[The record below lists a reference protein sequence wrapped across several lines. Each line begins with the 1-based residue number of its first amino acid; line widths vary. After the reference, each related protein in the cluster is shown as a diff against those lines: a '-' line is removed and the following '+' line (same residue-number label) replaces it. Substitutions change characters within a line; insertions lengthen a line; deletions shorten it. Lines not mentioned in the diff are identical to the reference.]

1 MNNFGI
7 LIAVFVGV
15 FIIPFCIFIISVV
28 ITIIKSKGYF
38 NNNNF
43 DKDII
48 LGKLSNSD
56 VSLNQVLD
64 NLKITNS
71 LFDENK
77 SNSFKHVGK

>member
-7 LIAVFVGV
+7 LIAIFAGV

-28 ITIIKSKGYF
+28 ITVIKSKGYF
-38 NNNNF
+38 NNNF

>member
-7 LIAVFVGV
+7 LIAVFAGV

-38 NNNNF
+38 NNNF

>member
-7 LIAVFVGV
+7 LIAIFAGV

-38 NNNNF
+38 NNNF

>member
-38 NNNNF
+38 NNNF
-43 DKDII
+43 DNDII